1 MSTIRGITAEAAA
14 RVDVH
19 LMDPEKGGFKLEQ
32 LMELAGLSVA
42 ETAFQ
47 LVLERNNTKGG
58 SRSGMVV
65 AVLCGPGNNGGDG
78 LVAARHLTH
87 FGLKP
92 VVLVPK
98 RVEREPFI
106 GLMTQLKM
114 LGVTVL
120 TTLDDMDVVLSD
132 AVLVVDAVF
141 GFSFKGDVRA
151 PFDRVIKALKSHEH
165 KALSVDIPSGWDVEK
180 GSPTTDGFSP
190 YALISLTAPKICS
203 RHFKGRHFIG
213 GRFVPQDVQKE
224 FNIDVPKY
232 AGTQQSIEIA
242 NDSVV

>member
-1 MSTIRGITAEAAA
+1 MSTVRAITAEAAA

-47 LVLERNNTKGG
+47 LVHERATVETG
-58 SRSGMVV
+58 SRSGVV

-92 VVLVPK
+92 VVFVPK
-98 RVEREPFI
+98 RVEREPFV
-106 GLMTQLKM
+106 GLMTQLRM
-114 LGVTVL
+114 LGVPIA
-120 TTLDDMDVVLSD
+120 TLEDMDLILSD

-141 GFSFKGDVRA
+141 GFSFKGEVRA

-165 KALSVDIPSGWDVEK
+165 KTLSVDIPSGWDVEK
-180 GSPTTDGFSP
+180 GSTSADGFSP

-203 RHFKGRHFIG
+203 RQFKGRHFIG
-213 GRFVPQDVQKE
+213 GRFVPLDVQKE
-224 FNIDVPKY
+224 FNIDVPIY
-232 AGTQQSIEIA
+232 AGTQQSVEIA

>member
-1 MSTIRGITAEAAA
+1 MSTVRAITAEAAA
-14 RVDVH
+14 RVDAH

-47 LVLERNNTKGG
+47 LVHERATAEAG
-58 SRSGMVV
+58 SRSGVV

-92 VVLVPK
+92 IVFVPK

-106 GLMTQLKM
+106 GLMTQLRM

-120 TTLDDMDVVLSD
+120 TTLDDIDSVLSD

-151 PFDRVIKALKSHEH
+151 PFDQVIKALKSHEH
-165 KALSVDIPSGWDVEK
+165 KTLSVDIPSGWDVEK
-180 GSPTTDGFSP
+180 GSTTADEFSP
-190 YALISLTAPKICS
+190 HALISLTAPKICS
-203 RHFKGRHFIG
+203 RQFKGRHFIG
-213 GRFVPQDVQKE
+213 GRFVPLGVQKE
-224 FNIDVPKY
+224 FNIDVPIY
-232 AGTQQSIEIA
+232 AGTQQSVEIA